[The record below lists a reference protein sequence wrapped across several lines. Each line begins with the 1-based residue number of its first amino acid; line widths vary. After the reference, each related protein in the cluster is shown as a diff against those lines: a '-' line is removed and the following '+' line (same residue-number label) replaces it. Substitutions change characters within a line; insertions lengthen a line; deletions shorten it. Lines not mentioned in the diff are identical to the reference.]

1 MSAIEIVLII
11 IGVVILLLGYFMP
24 TRGKDVNGE
33 MRRLSE
39 EEIRK
44 MVSGEVDHAKGRVAD
59 IVDETVNYAVE
70 KSERAMERIT
80 NEKIMAVNEYSDTVL
95 DEINKNHQEVV
106 FLYDML
112 NDKHDKLM
120 TTINE
125 ATQVSDEVKQSVKDV
140 EITAK
145 ETVTQVQAAE
155 ETANEA
161 AETAADAAEAANEAL
176 EATNEA
182 LDNVRETTKKTIE
195 AAELAKA
202 ATAVAKDAN
211 EAANRAVDTA
221 NLAAEMA
228 KSAVETAQGAK
239 ETAWGASETAKDAS
253 EAASAAAE
261 QVKGVEL
268 TAKEAEETM
277 DSALQSVKKSVK
289 KQEDLDALHGAKPYH
304 EDVVGEV
311 QTLMQD
317 EAQERVPSE
326 EPEETAEFKPIT
338 PRRVEIIHQPDGDYI
353 ADDQEVSASAAFA
366 EMGIFNAKPEPESE
380 PVEEPKR
387 KTRSRRN
394 LRKEN
399 AEDGH
404 GVDLRFDKG
413 RENGRNSNERI
424 LELHKA
430 GKSNMAIAK
439 ELGLGLGEVKLVIDL
454 FEGM

>member
-33 MRRLSE
+33 MRRFGE

-44 MVSGEVDHAKGRVAD
+44 MVSGEVDHAKDRVAD

-120 TTINE
+120 TSINE
-125 ATQVSDEVKQSVKDV
+125 ATQVSDEVKQSAKDV
-140 EITAK
+140 EVTAK
-145 ETVTQVQAAE
+145 EATEQVQAAE

-182 LDNVRETTKKTIE
+182 LENVRQTTKKAME

-228 KSAVETAQGAK
+228 KSAVETAQGA
-239 ETAWGASETAKDAS
+239 SETAKDAS
-253 EAASAAAE
+253 QAASAAAE

-268 TAKEAEETM
+268 TAQEAEETM
-277 DSALQSVKKSVK
+277 DAALKSVKKSVK

-317 EAQERVPSE
+317 EVQDSVS
-326 EPEETAEFKPIT
+326 PEEAEEAAEFKPIT

-353 ADDQEVSASAAFA
+353 ADDQEVSTSAAFA
-366 EMGIFNAKPEPESE
+366 EMGIFNAKPEPE
-380 PVEEPKR
+380 PAEEPKR

>member
-24 TRGKDVNGE
+24 ARGNDVNGE

-44 MVSGEVDHAKGRVAD
+44 MVSGEVDNVKGRVSD

-120 TTINE
+120 TSINE
-125 ATQVSDEVKQSVKDV
+125 ATQASDEVKQSVKDV
-140 EITAK
+140 EVTAK
-145 ETVTQVQAAE
+145 ETVAQVQAAE
-155 ETANEA
+155 ETANEV

-182 LDNVRETTKKTIE
+182 LDNVRETTKKALE

-211 EAANRAVDTA
+211 EAAGRAVDTA

-239 ETAWGASETAKDAS
+239 KTAWGASE
-253 EAASAAAE
+253 
-261 QVKGVEL
+261 

-277 DSALQSVKKSVK
+277 DSALKSVKKSVG
-289 KQEDLDALHGAKPYH
+289 KQENLDAIHGAKPYH
-304 EDVVGEV
+304 EDVVEEV
-311 QTLMQD
+311 QSVLRD
-317 EAQERVPSE
+317 EPVESVPSE
-326 EPEETAEFKPIT
+326 EKEDAPEFKPIT
-338 PRRVEIIHQPDGDYI
+338 PKRVEIIHQPDGDYI
-353 ADDQEVSASAAFA
+353 ADDQEVSTSAAFA
-366 EMGIFNAKPEPESE
+366 EMGIFNAKPEPEPESE

-394 LRKEN
+394 LKKEN

-439 ELGLGLGEVKLVIDL
+439 ELGLGLGEVKLVLDL
-454 FEGM
+454 FDGM